1 MIINA
6 KDLIV
11 GRFATIAAKQAI
23 LGEEVFI
30 INSELAVITGSKK
43 NILQKYQAQDN
54 RGEPFHGPFLPKI
67 PDRFL
72 KRIIRGMLTYKKGK
86 GREAFKRIKC
96 YRGIPEGFKDKEAI
110 TIEKANVSKMQNL
123 KYMTIG
129 ALCKEI
135 KQR

>member
-1 MIINA
+1 MILNA

-11 GRFATIAAKQAI
+11 GRFASVVAKKAI

-30 INSELAVITGSKK
+30 INSELAVITGAKK
-43 NILQKYQAQDN
+43 VVIGKYEAQAN
-54 RGEPFHGPFLPKI
+54 RGEPFHGPFLPKT

-86 GREAFKRIKC
+86 GRDAFKRIKC
-96 YRGIPEGFKDKEAI
+96 YRGIPEEFKNKEAI
-110 TIEKANVSKMQNL
+110 TIEKANVSKIQNL
-123 KYMTIG
+123 KYITIG
-129 ALCKEI
+129 EICSHI